1 MSRLN
6 DARNAYQNRT
16 IEMMKKAHSE
26 KAIID
31 SIHKE
36 EHKNSFTLPEII
48 LGGQDGLVNVLGI
61 ILGVT
66 AATSSNQI
74 VIVAGLAAA
83 FAESISMGA
92 VAYTSKVAE
101 ADFYQ
106 SELERERYE
115 IEKLPDGEREE
126 IRQLYKKYGFEGEM
140 LEKIVTKITSNK
152 DVWVNVMMHDELKLE
167 PINRKEILPK
177 AIIVGISALVGS
189 FIPLTAYFFLPNT
202 IASWIGISLSALTL
216 FTVGYYK
223 AKKTIGRKFIKKG
236 LEMMIIGMVS
246 AFVGYLIG
254 TLFQV
259 KGI

>member
-1 MSRLN
+1 MSRVN
-6 DARNAYQNRT
+6 DARNAYQNRD
-16 IEMMKKAHSE
+16 IEEMKKAHSE

-36 EHKNSFTLPEII
+36 EHKNNFTLPEII

-83 FAESISMGA
+83 FAESISMAA

-115 IEKLPDGEREE
+115 IEELPDGEREE

-140 LEKIVTKITSNK
+140 LEKIVAQITSNK
-152 DVWVNVMMHDELKLE
+152 DVWVNVMMHDELKRE
-167 PINRKEILPK
+167 PINREEILPK
-177 AIIVGISALVGS
+177 AVIVGISALVGS

-202 IASWIGISLSALTL
+202 TASWIGISLSAITL

-223 AKKTIGRKFIKKG
+223 AKKTIGRKFIRQG
-236 LEMMIIGMVS
+236 LEMMTIGMVS
-246 AFVGYLIG
+246 AFVGYIIG
-254 TLFQV
+254 SLFQV